1 MVAAMSERAAAL
13 ERLRAGRF
21 DLLVV
26 GGGIIGAGVAEV
38 ASRHGLNVAVV
49 ERDDFASG
57 TSSASSKLVHGGLR
71 YLRLGHFSLVREALA
86 EVHALSRYVAPH
98 LVTPLQFV
106 LPVYRGGPYGRVP
119 IRGALWSYA
128 GLTGAVSERGRM
140 IAPAAAAAL
149 VPPLR
154 LDGLRAAGLYPD
166 AQTDDARLCLAN
178 LRGAADAGAAVINR
192 IELAGLER
200 GPVAQLRDTLT
211 GETFEVGVRAVVNA
225 AGPWIDDVRR
235 LEDAQAGTSV
245 TLSRGAHLVLQRDGG
260 WNAAVTI
267 PIDRTRVAFAVP
279 WAGRLLV
286 GTTDSAFEGDARTIA
301 PTAAEER
308 QILEE
313 AALALDVDALGPVC
327 ARFAGVRVL
336 PVGAIATARAHRET
350 MLSSGPLGMVSVAGG
365 KLTTYRRIALAV
377 MHQLRAELELHRI
390 DRRPRP
396 LPGAAD
402 PDVAADALRRRHTEL
417 GQPLA
422 AHLAGT
428 YGSLAEEVIAAGPL
442 EPLGEGVLEV
452 EAQVLYARKRE
463 WAITAEDVLRRRTTL
478 AVTGRD
484 SDEVRRRVEGL
495 LGS

>member
-1 MVAAMSERAAAL
+1 MSERAAAL
-13 ERLRAGRF
+13 ERLRAERF

-38 ASRHGLNVAVV
+38 ASRHGLNVALV

-98 LVTPLQFV
+98 LVTPLHFV

-178 LRGAADAGAAVINR
+178 LRGAADAGAAVLNR
-192 IELAGLER
+192 IELTGLER
-200 GPVAQLRDTLT
+200 GPVAQLRDRLT
-211 GETFEVGVRAVVNA
+211 GETFDVGARAVVNA

-235 LEDAQAGTSV
+235 LEDARAGTSV
-245 TLSRGAHLVLQRDGG
+245 TLSRGAHLVLARDGG
-260 WNAAVTI
+260 WGAAVTI

-279 WAGRLLV
+279 WAGCLLV
-286 GTTDSAFEGDARTIA
+286 GTTDSAFAGDARTIA
-301 PTAAEER
+301 PTEAEER

-313 AALALDVDALGPVC
+313 AALALDIAALGPVR

-336 PVGAIATARAHRET
+336 PAGAAATARAHRET
-350 MLSSGPLGMVSVAGG
+350 MLTTGSLGMVSVAGG

-377 MHQLRAELELHRI
+377 LHQLRGGLELHRI

-402 PDVAADALRRRHTEL
+402 PDVAADALRRRHPEL
-417 GQPLA
+417 DEAFA
-422 AHLAGT
+422 AHLARA

-452 EAQVLYARKRE
+452 EAQVLYARERE
-463 WAITAEDVLRRRTTL
+463 WAVTAEDVLRRRTTL

-484 SDEVRRRVEGL
+484 SDHVRRRVEGL